1 MFIRNPYQYTQVNK
15 QYSFAGSVQ
24 DFLDAISYCKGVQ
37 ITKIHSNQFRISAMV
52 SAGVLIMEGNPSFT
66 DPISVEFTVMD
77 NPDSGSTLLVTTDIR
92 EEHYFVS
99 FIFLVFFGFSF
110 YLQFPFLAVIGIII
124 GGIITQWWF
133 FNILRMQEMAIVE
146 DVLKKLKIFELH
158 YL

>member
-1 MFIRNPYQYTQVNK
+1 MKIKNPYRHTQLNK
-15 QYSFAGSVQ
+15 QYSFAGGVQ

-37 ITKIHSNQFRISAMV
+37 ITRIHSNQFRISAMV
-52 SAGVLIMEGNPSFT
+52 SVGVLIMEGNPSFT

-110 YLQFPFLAVIGIII
+110 YLQFPFLAVFGIII

>member
-1 MFIRNPYQYTQVNK
+1 MKIKNPYRYTQLNK
-15 QYSFAGSVQ
+15 QYSFAGGVQ

-37 ITKIHSNQFRISAMV
+37 ITRMHSNQFRISAIV
-52 SAGVLIMEGNPSFT
+52 SAGVLRMIGNPSFA
-66 DPISVEFTVMD
+66 DPISVEFTIMD
-77 NPDSGSTLLVTTDIR
+77 NPDSDSTLLVTTNIR

-99 FIFLVFFGFSF
+99 FIFLIFFAFSF
-110 YLQFPFLAVIGIII
+110 YLEFPFLAVIGIII

-133 FNILRMQEMAIVE
+133 FNILRMQEMGIVE